1 MDLFDDDLLTVDH
14 VDTCGEALF
23 ALHAH
28 TTEGEDT
35 VAGSG
40 GSEADST
47 DRSDDTVG
55 GDHEIAGFRRGLE
68 LTEVTA
74 VGSHLVALFREQH
87 LRAIRVED
95 TVLHSELSR
104 FEHAHQAIGRSG
116 GSEGSVQ
123 RLVVSGNG
131 HHVDEVVGVV
141 VSGLVDH
148 SLTGLDFTGSL
159 LEDDVAGSRVLG
171 IDIPPT
177 NLRTAL
183 GS

>member
-28 TTEGEDT
+28 TTEGEDA

-68 LTEVTA
+68 FTEVTA

-87 LRAIRVED
+87 LRAIGVED

-141 VSGLVDH
+141 VSGLVHH